1 MLHEI
6 ISYIGTLDP
15 ALIYLVLFI
24 FAFIENI
31 FPPSPSDFVVLFGAT
46 LIANSTLGFIPI
58 LLLTSIGSGLGFIV
72 MYLIGEFFGE
82 KIIRKGK
89 FKFIKEEYLNK
100 ADLFFHKYGYNI
112 IIINRFLPG
121 TRAVVSFFCG
131 VHRLKPIRTFIYAW
145 VSSFIWNALLILIG
159 IKLGE
164 NLQLIDSYLS
174 RYSLII
180 LSLTCLVIVFALI
193 RFWLKKKRINE
204 IS

>member
-6 ISYIGTLDP
+6 ISYIGSLDP
-15 ALIYLVLFI
+15 ALIYAVLF
-24 FAFIENI
+24 FFSFIENI

-46 LIANSTLGFIPI
+46 LVANSTLGFIPI
-58 LLLTSIGSGLGFIV
+58 LVLTSLGSGSGFIV

-89 FKFIKEEYLNK
+89 FKFIKQEYLDR
-100 ADLFFHKYGYNI
+100 ADLFFHKYGYKI

-131 VHRLKPIRTFIYAW
+131 VHRLKPMHTFIYAGI
-145 VSSFIWNALLILIG
+145 SSFFWNCILIYLG
-159 IKLGE
+159 VKLGE

-174 RYSLII
+174 RYSQII
-180 LSLTCLVIVFALI
+180 LALTVIVIAFILI
-193 RFWLKKKRINE
+193 RFWLKKKKE
-204 IS
+204 K

>member
-1 MLHEI
+1 MLHQI

-15 ALIYLVLFI
+15 ALIYLVLFF

-58 LLLTSIGSGLGFIV
+58 LLFTSTGSAIGFIV

-82 KIIRKGK
+82 KILRNGRL
-89 FKFIKEEYLNK
+89 KFIKEESLIK

-112 IIINRFLPG
+112 ILINRFLPG
-121 TRAVVSFFCG
+121 TRAVVSFFSG
-131 VHRLKPIRTFIYAW
+131 VHRLTPARTFVYAA
-145 VSSFIWNALLILIG
+145 VSSFIWYALLIFLG

-164 NLQLIDSYLS
+164 NLQLVDYYLS
-174 RYSLII
+174 KYSEII
-180 LSLTCLVIVFALI
+180 LSLTALVIVFILI
-193 RFWLKKKRINE
+193 RHWMKKKK
-204 IS
+204 SK